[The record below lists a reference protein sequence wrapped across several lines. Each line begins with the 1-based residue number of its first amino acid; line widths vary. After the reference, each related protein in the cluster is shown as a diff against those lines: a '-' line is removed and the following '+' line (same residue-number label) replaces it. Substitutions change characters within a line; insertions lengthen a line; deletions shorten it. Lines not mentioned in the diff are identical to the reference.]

1 MNIELFIATRK
12 EKGYSQKELAQG
24 ICTQA
29 TLSRLENNG
38 QIPTLKILIQLCNRL
53 ELPLGELF
61 PKVGTQNTQ
70 LRELLNQGEF
80 YLITSEYES
89 LRTLLEQLDLV
100 EVTQAGLLLQ
110 YYYLLGFEM
119 IFRQAPVTDV
129 LFTFDKLLA
138 EEHQHPQEIY
148 QLLGYT
154 GIGLVYLREGDLTK
168 AEYYFNQVLERVY
181 QYPTNTIE
189 EVWKVLNMVFHCGL
203 FYGEQKDYESSDGLF
218 QYVFSL
224 CAKNHVTYYLARA
237 VFQLAQN
244 ALQAGQEKGRVLEL
258 LQDARAY
265 AKVND
270 NQRLLK
276 QINAQMQELTST
288 N

>member
-38 QIPTLKILIQLCNRL
+38 QIPTIKILIQLCNRL

-61 PKVGTQNTQ
+61 PKVGTQTSQ

-89 LRTLLEQLDLV
+89 LRQLLEQLDLA
-100 EVTQAGLLLQ
+100 EVTSAGLLLQ
-110 YYYLLGFEM
+110 YYYLVGFEM
-119 IFRQAPVTDV
+119 IFRQAPVTAV
-129 LFTFDKLLA
+129 LCTFDKLLK
-138 EEHQHPQEIY
+138 EEHKRPQEIY

-154 GIGLVYLREGDLTK
+154 GIGLVYLREGDLEK
-168 AEYYFNQVLERVY
+168 AEDYFNQVLERVY

-189 EVWKVLNMVFHCGL
+189 EVWKVLNIVFHCGL
-203 FYGEQKDYESSDGLF
+203 FYGEKKEYEASDGLF

-244 ALQAGQEKGRVLEL
+244 ALAKGQELRQVVEL

-265 AKVND
+265 AKVNH
-270 NQRLLK
+270 NQRLLQ
-276 QINAQMQELTST
+276 QINDCLQTLASV

>member
-53 ELPLGELF
+53 DLPLGDLF

-80 YLITSEYES
+80 YLITSEYER
-89 LRTLLEQLDLV
+89 LQELLKGLDLA
-100 EVTQAGLLLQ
+100 EVASGGLLLQ

-119 IFRQAPVTDV
+119 IFQQAAVTDV

-138 EEHQHPQEIY
+138 EEHKHPQEIY
-148 QLLGYT
+148 QLLGCT
-154 GIGLVYLREGDLTK
+154 GIGLVYLREGELEK
-168 AEYYFNQVLERVY
+168 AEYYFNQVLARVY

-189 EVWKVLNMVFHCGL
+189 EVWKVLTIVFHCGL

-218 QYVFSL
+218 RYVFSL

-244 ALQAGQEKGRVLEL
+244 ALQAGQAKSQVLEL

-276 QINAQMQELTST
+276 QIQAQMETLTTSD
-288 N
+288 

>member
-53 ELPLGELF
+53 DLPLGDLF
-61 PKVGTQNTQ
+61 PKVGTQNTR

-80 YLITSEYES
+80 YLITSEYER
-89 LRTLLEQLDLV
+89 LQELLKGLDLA
-100 EVTQAGLLLQ
+100 EVASGGLLLQ

-119 IFRQAPVTDV
+119 IFQQAAVTDV

-138 EEHQHPQEIY
+138 EEHKHPQEIY
-148 QLLGYT
+148 QLLGCT
-154 GIGLVYLREGDLTK
+154 GIGLVYLREGELEK
-168 AEYYFNQVLERVY
+168 AEYYFNQVLARVY

-189 EVWKVLNMVFHCGL
+189 EVWKVLTIVFHCGL

-218 QYVFSL
+218 RYIFSL

-244 ALQAGQEKGRVLEL
+244 ALQAGQAKSQVLEL

-276 QINAQMQELTST
+276 QIQAQMETLVT
-288 N
+288 ND